1 MSQDIHEETQEE
13 TEKGSRPRVGRRDL
27 LAGIILGIESIP
39 DAMASAILAGVNP
52 IHGLYAVML
61 STPIGALFAGSVFMS
76 VQTTSALSLIVFD
89 VSVVHEGEEG
99 IWALFTLAILVGVFM
114 IIFGL
119 LKLGSILRFVPHSV
133 MTGFINGIAV
143 LIVMGQ
149 LGDFTGYDSVGSNKL
164 QQTFD
169 LIRNFDQI
177 HLQTLAVG
185 IATILLI
192 LFFNRSKFK
201 QFSFIIALIL
211 ASLLVTLFDWADVMQ
226 VVDVSTL
233 PDILPRPILPDFSFI
248 PALIVPA
255 ISIAIVGLVQ
265 GAGIG
270 QSYPN
275 PDGEYPDASQDF
287 IGQGAANIAAGFF
300 RGMPVGGSLSATSL
314 VVSSGARSR
323 MANITAGV
331 VIAVT
336 VIIFG
341 GFIEKLAM
349 PALAG
354 LLIVIGI
361 STLQPEEAVMV
372 WKTGPVQQLV
382 MVATFIGTLIMPLQ
396 YAVFMGVVLSLF
408 LFVVRASNA
417 MKLSQIELEEGE
429 FPVESPVPEELLPEQ
444 VMVLLPAGSL
454 FFAAAP
460 IFEEALPEIKNA
472 DHSAVIISLRGYDT
486 VGSTFLTVLEKLN
499 EDLIDHDSKFF
510 LAELNNVLW
519 DQLTHTGHIRLFGRD
534 HVYEATE
541 RVGESIYR
549 AYEDAQRWVKEK

>member
-1 MSQDIHEETQEE
+1 MSEEIQED
-13 TEKGSRPRVGRRDL
+13 TKLRSGGRIGRRDF
-27 LAGIILGIESIP
+27 LAGFILGIESIP

-114 IIFGL
+114 IAFGL
-119 LKLGSILRFVPHSV
+119 LKLGSVLRFVPHSV

-149 LGDFTGYDSVGSNKL
+149 LSDFTGYDSVGSNKL
-164 QQTFD
+164 LQTFD
-169 LIRNFDQI
+169 LIRNFDQF

-192 LFFNRSKFK
+192 LFFNRSKWK

-211 ASLLVTLFDWADVMQ
+211 ASLIVPLFDWADVTQ

-233 PDILPRPILPDFSFI
+233 PDILPRPIIPDFSFI
-248 PALIVPA
+248 PALIMPA

-314 VVSSGARSR
+314 VVSAGARSR
-323 MANITAGV
+323 VANITAGV

-336 VIIFG
+336 VILFG

-372 WKTGPVQQLV
+372 WKTGPMQQLV
-382 MVATFIGTLIMPLQ
+382 MVATFISTLIMPLQ
-396 YAVFMGVVLSLF
+396 YAVFLGVVLSLF
-408 LFVVRASNA
+408 LFVVRASNT

-429 FPVESPVPEELLPEQ
+429 LPIESPVPDELLPEQ
-444 VMVLLPAGSL
+444 VMVLVPAGSL

-460 IFEEALPEIKNA
+460 IFEEALPEIANA

-499 EDLIDHDSKFF
+499 EDLIDHDSKLF
-510 LAELNNVLW
+510 LAELNDALW
-519 DQLTHTGHIRLFGRD
+519 DQLTHTGHVRLFGRD

-541 RVGESIYR
+541 RVGESIFK
-549 AYEDAQRWVKEK
+549 AYDDAKKWVKEK